1 MKGNASVCK
10 FFYITLLQDGAED
23 GVAIAVEAQGSQVLK
38 LTRVSLRSPRLHSL
52 HSLRS
57 SRLRLLILPHRQ
69 DIQSKQMAL
78 LPPDRM
84 RAMGQPGRQEGLD
97 TIEALSAAIGGPP
110 KKT

>member
-1 MKGNASVCK
+1 
-10 FFYITLLQDGAED
+10 
-23 GVAIAVEAQGSQVLK
+23 
-38 LTRVSLRSPRLHSL
+38 
-52 HSLRS
+52 
-57 SRLRLLILPHRQ
+57 LLILPHRQ